1 MNYYRFY
8 ALFNRLPGVDR
19 EDMKETLVSSFT
31 AGRTTSLREM
41 TASEYEALCKELERR
56 TGWRDELRKKRSV
69 CLRLMR
75 MADID
80 SGDWTKVNAFCRH
93 PRIAGKEFARLGVK
107 DLDALQKKL
116 RAIIRKGG
124 LQPLRRQAGDFRV
137 NVGIFPMYVSGD
149 C

>member
-1 MNYYRFY
+1 MNYHRFY
-8 ALFNRLPGVDR
+8 ALFNRLPGVDKA
-19 EDMKETLVSSFT
+19 DMKETLVSSYT
-31 AGRTTSLREM
+31 NGRTTHLSEM
-41 TASEYEALCKELERR
+41 TQEEYEAMCMDLERR
-56 TGWRDELRKKRSV
+56 TGWREELRKKRSL
-69 CLRLMR
+69 CLRLMTQ
-75 MADID
+75 ADID
-80 SGDWTKVNAFCRH
+80 TGDWNKVNAFCRH

-107 DLDALQKKL
+107 ELESLQKKL